1 LARGPA
7 RGTLAQL
14 FPLFGERLRGSA
26 PVHLVCV
33 APSED
38 FVNRFRTPLVVLI
51 AVLCVSA
58 ALAWLATRSATA
70 QAQAPSSGAAPAKT
84 PDPAQAVGGRKGGR
98 EDAPIPVI
106 LAAVTEGS
114 DGVELSLL
122 GTGSA
127 RKSVT
132 VYSPVA
138 GEVAEVLFKP
148 GKAVRA
154 GDVLLRLVDRR
165 ERLAVDLAA
174 SKVDAARVMHTR
186 YEATR
191 GTGAVP
197 DTVSDEARA
206 VFRTA
211 EIELAQA
218 REALSER
225 VVRAPFAGVPG
236 LAAVERG
243 QRIATDT
250 LLTTLDDRGE
260 LHLDLQIPE
269 VYLARISV
277 GQPVQAVNPAHPGR
291 RFEGKVDQIDSRV
304 DPVTRQI
311 KVRAALPN
319 ADDVLRSGMSF
330 QVQLALPGER
340 RLSVPELAL
349 QWGRE
354 GSFVWVVR
362 KDKAVQVPAR
372 AVQRQDGRVLVD
384 SELTLQDSVVIEGVQ
399 RMREGRT
406 VKVVGAGA
414 SASAIQ

>member
-1 LARGPA
+1 LTVA
-7 RGTLAQL
+7 L
-14 FPLFGERLRGSA
+14 
-26 PVHLVCV
+26 CV
-33 APSED
+33 A
-38 FVNRFRTPLVVLI
+38 
-51 AVLCVSA
+51 A
-58 ALAWLATRSATA
+58 ALAWGVLRSGLA
-70 QAQAPSSGAAPAKT
+70 QAQSSSSTAAPDPVPAQPAK
-84 PDPAQAVGGRKGGR
+84 PDAADPAKGGR
-98 EDAPIPVI
+98 QGGGAGAAVPVI
-106 LAAVTEGS
+106 VAAVTEGS
-114 DGVELSLL
+114 DGVALDLL

-132 VYSPVA
+132 LYSPVS

-148 GKAVRA
+148 GRAVRA
-154 GDVLLRLVDRR
+154 GAVMLRLVDRR

-174 SKVDAARVMHTR
+174 ARVEAARVMHTR

-197 DTVSDEARA
+197 DTVSDEAQAALRS
-206 VFRTA
+206 A

-225 VVRAPFAGVPG
+225 VVRAPFAGMPG

-243 QRIATDT
+243 ERIDTDT
-250 LLTTLDDRGE
+250 ALTSLDDRGV

-269 VYLARISV
+269 AYLARITV

-291 RFEGKVDQIDSRV
+291 RFEGEVVEVDSRV
-304 DPVTRQI
+304 DPVTRQV

-319 ADDVLRSGMSF
+319 DEDLLRSGMSF

-354 GSFVWVVR
+354 GSYVWVVR
-362 KDKAVQVPAR
+362 EGKATQVAAR
-372 AVQRQDGRVLVD
+372 AVQRQNGRVLVD
-384 SELTLQDSVVIEGVQ
+384 SSLTTQDQVVIEGVQ
-399 RMREGRT
+399 RMRAGRA
-406 VKVVGAGA
+406 VKVVGTGA
-414 SASAIQ
+414 AH